1 MSRKKAGGFGETV
14 KTVAY
19 AFLIA
24 IVIRTFAYEPFRIPS
39 GSMIPTLLV
48 GDYLFVSK
56 FSYGY
61 SRYSFPLGLI
71 PFDGRILADQPER
84 GDVVVFKEPNDTS
97 VDFIKRV
104 IGLPG
109 DRVQMI
115 NGILHVNGEPVPRE
129 RVEDYV
135 QREPNGSVLR
145 LTQYQETLPNGVA
158 HPILEIHGD
167 TYFMDSTREYRVPEG
182 HYFMMGDNRDS
193 SQDSRA
199 TVGFVPEENLVG
211 RAEFI
216 FFSHDGSAA
225 IWEIWKWPSAIRW
238 DRFFHPVD

>member
-1 MSRKKAGGFGETV
+1 MSRKKGGGLGETI
-14 KTVAY
+14 KTVVY

-61 SRYSFPLGLI
+61 SRFSFPMGII
-71 PFDGRILADQPER
+71 PFSGRVLGDVPKR

-104 IGLPG
+104 VGLPG
-109 DRVQMI
+109 DRIQVI
-115 NGILHVNGEPVPRE
+115 DGILNVNGEPVRRE
-129 RVEDYV
+129 RTEDFV
-135 QREPNGSVLR
+135 QREAGGSVLR
-145 LTQYQETLPNGVA
+145 LTQYQETLPNGVV

-167 TYFMDSTREYRVPEG
+167 TYFLDNTREFRVPEG

-199 TVGFVPEENLVG
+199 TVGFVPAENLVG
-211 RAEFI
+211 RAEFV

-225 IWEIWKWPSAIRW
+225 IWQVWKWPFAIRW
-238 DRFFHPVD
+238 DRFFHSID